1 MEIQDIMDMVDV
13 DQTHIEV
20 VFPTTIYM
28 SKMRAPEKTNE
39 KLRKTILDIQKS
51 CEAENRT
58 LPEDY
63 VNGFTTYFFEDMPLQ
78 KDPRFKTIMDFI
90 QFSISNYAHSLGY
103 DPNKRKILIT
113 WLWASI
119 QFKGGFHVKHFH
131 GGCLFSGTYY
141 IDVPDN
147 AGNIR
152 FYDPK
157 EAARMAEPRPDT
169 RNRMNVLELN
179 VKPENGKIVIFP
191 AYLQHDVKV
200 HLQEKPRFSVSFN
213 AILDEKLGS

>member
-1 MEIQDIMDMVDV
+1 MKKQNIMDMVDV
-13 DQTHIEV
+13 DQTHVEV

-28 SKMRAPEKTNE
+28 SKMRAPEKINK
-39 KLRKTILDIQKS
+39 KLRKIILDIQKT

-58 LPEDY
+58 LPKDY
-63 VNGFTTYFFEDMPLQ
+63 VNAFTTYFFEDMPLH
-78 KDPRFKTIMDFI
+78 KDPRFETITEFI
-90 QFSISNYAHSLGY
+90 QYSISNYAHSLGY

-113 WLWASI
+113 SLWASI
-119 QFKGGFHVKHFH
+119 QFEGGFHGKHFH

-141 IDVPDN
+141 IDVSDN

-152 FYDPK
+152 FFDPK
-157 EAARMAEPRPDT
+157 ESARMAEPRPDT
-169 RNRMNVLELN
+169 RNRMNVLDLM

-191 AYLQHDVKV
+191 AYMQHDVMV
-200 HLQEKPRFSVSFN
+200 HKQEQPRFSVSFN